1 MSTPQEALTGDD
13 LHDVIQ
19 SISTRIDEIGVRL

>member
-1 MSTPQEALTGDD
+1 MATSQDSVTPDD
-13 LHDVIQ
+13 LRGVIQ